1 MDTATNTTTVQ
12 QWAIVELM
20 GHNRYGGLVSTDT
33 QFGTPLLRVDVPMP
47 DGSTVSQLIN
57 PASIYRLTMCSE
69 DLARHAAKLGTP
81 RPLESWEMPVA
92 KLQAELPGNS
102 DEVLSECE
110 HCDASLPHSETHE
123 CPACGRVLCPE
134 CVCDCRD

>member
-1 MDTATNTTTVQ
+1 MNEPTTSPVP

-69 DLARHAAKLGTP
+69 ELARHAAKLGNP
-81 RPLESWEMPVA
+81 RPLESWEMPA
-92 KLQAELPGNS
+92 LLPAPVDGK
-102 DEVLSECE
+102 
-110 HCDASLPHSETHE
+110 
-123 CPACGRVLCPE
+123 CPDIDSSCGE
-134 CVCDCRD
+134 DFDGAD